1 MTALAFTPDARR
13 LSVATD
19 DHRIALWDWREALS
33 LLQFPLNS
41 TCASIAFST
50 DGEWMA
56 NTDYEP
62 SLVVRHAVPG
72 MSGHDR
78 K

>member
-1 MTALAFTPDARR
+1 MPLVTALAFTPDARR

-19 DHRIALWDWREALS
+19 DHLLALWDWREGLS

-41 TCASIAFST
+41 TCASIAFSP

-62 SLVVRHAVPG
+62 SLALRRAG
-72 MSGHDR
+72 TGN
-78 K
+78 